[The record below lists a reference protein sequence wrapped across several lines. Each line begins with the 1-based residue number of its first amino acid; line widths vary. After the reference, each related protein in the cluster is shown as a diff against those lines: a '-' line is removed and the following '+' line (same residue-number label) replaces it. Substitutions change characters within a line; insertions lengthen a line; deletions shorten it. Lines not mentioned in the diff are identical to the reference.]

1 MRIISG
7 TCKGRKLN
15 LKGPAFLRPMTNQAK
30 EMIFNVLS
38 PFFFEGCFFLDL
50 FSGTGQLAIEALSR
64 GAKESHAVEKDPTCL
79 KIIKKN
85 ALILP
90 HPEKLLLHKANVF
103 SFLKQKSVPKSRKFP
118 PFHIIIADPP
128 FRLQAGESLMQIL
141 QNSPF
146 PAPGSV
152 VAIETSAKESLK
164 INYGHFY
171 LFSQKAFSDKKI
183 WFYVYQ
189 WKK

>member
-7 TCKGRKLN
+7 TCKGRKLS
-15 LKGPAFLRPMTNQAK
+15 LKGPPSLRPMTNQAK

-64 GAKESHAVEKDPTCL
+64 GAKASHAVEKDPACL

-103 SFLKQKSVPKSRKFP
+103 SFLKQKSVPKSPKLVL
-118 PFHIIIADPP
+118 FHIIIADPP

-141 QNSPF
+141 KNSPL

-183 WFYVYQ
+183 WFYVCRR
-189 WKK
+189 KK